1 MRRLLFVAAMLML
14 SSCAWSAASGA
25 DLGADTQPANAST
38 DGAHDT
44 PSDRLPPVELTS
56 FSPNCA
62 SSTRPQ
68 LIDGDPSP
76 EDLEWANEVG
86 PIMGWAPEDAIRRV
100 RFEGILDRQ
109 AMNVLYESDR
119 YAGIALSTT
128 QPPFLG
134 YTILT
139 GDAPPSA
146 QLQQLFCRVPQLQV
160 RLGADHSEPEIIA
173 AMDRLRNDAFGGT
186 SWIAGAGLDL
196 DGNGIFLDVTDRDA
210 FEAAVAAIEA
220 DIGVRISDVRFLRPL
235 RIDYRPVRVI
245 EVSVREDDRTLLVA
259 GDTCSAHELLVTEFT
274 DRVEIEFIAEIRSG
288 GGGQQLDCAS
298 GLSFELERPLGD
310 RPLLAATTGEPLPL
324 PIRERV
330 QGRTWRLRSVN
341 GETIDGY
348 DASTIEFREDWIEV
362 NDGCEIGSGQVVW
375 FGLNSFFIAVADERQ
390 ERSCA
395 SSLAPLHQYFRQSA
409 TYEVELDLDGATP
422 VLRLTGIDTIM
433 TFDSAA

>member
-1 MRRLLFVAAMLML
+1 MAAALML
-14 SSCAWSAASGA
+14 SSCASSAATGA
-25 DLGADTQPANAST
+25 DSDAEAQPANSST
-38 DGAHDT
+38 EAVDNA
-44 PSDRLPPVELTS
+44 PSDRLPPVELTI
-56 FSPNCA
+56 FSPDCA
-62 SSTRPQ
+62 GSTRPR

-100 RFEGILDRQ
+100 RFEGVLDRQ

-128 QPPFLG
+128 PPPFLG

-146 QLQQLFCRVPQLQV
+146 ELQQLFCRVPQLQV
-160 RLGADHSEPEIIA
+160 RVGADHSEPEIIA
-173 AMDRLRNDAFGGT
+173 AMDRLRNDAFRAT
-186 SWIAGAGLDL
+186 SWIVGSGLDL
-196 DGNGIFLDVTDRDA
+196 DGNGISLDVTDRDA
-210 FEAAVAAIEA
+210 FEAAVAAIEE
-220 DIGVRISDVRFLRPL
+220 DIGVRISDVRFLPPL

-245 EVSVREDDRTLLVA
+245 VVSVRKDDRTLLVT

-288 GGGQQLDCAS
+288 GGAQQLDCAA

-310 RPLLAATTGEPLPL
+310 RPLLAAATGEPLPL
-324 PIRERV
+324 PMKEQV

-341 GETIDGY
+341 GETIDGH

-362 NDGCEIGSGQVVW
+362 NDGCEIGPGQVVW

-390 ERSCA
+390 EGSCA
-395 SSLAPLHQYFRQSA
+395 SSLAPLHHHFRQSA
-409 TYEVELDLDGATP
+409 TYEVELDLDGDMPA
-422 VLRLTGIDTIM
+422 LQLTGIDTIM
-433 TFDSAA
+433 TFDITE